1 MYISL
6 YSAEADTDT
15 IVKLNRFDVKSFDNQ
30 TKCNINS
37 NS

>member
-15 IVKLNRFDVKSFDNQ
+15 IEKLNQFDNQ